1 MPAVFPSIGD
11 APARFAS
18 FDVYI
23 GAGPAVDVHFVRRL
37 VDLMGTPKHWADED
51 SRRNHFQKIKSTA

>member
-11 APARFAS
+11 APGGLRR

-51 SRRNHFQKIKSTA
+51 SRRNHFQKIKSTV